1 MKCENAVVE
10 KYTYHRIRK
19 PGRWNMGKETK
30 RGSFY
35 SHKLVIGGEK
45 YSFIAQGWRQYVY
58 KGDTCEFHW
67 VDNNGYKNI
76 DRDTLKVY
84 DKGGTRVWRGY
95 SPKNTPEHC
104 MSTMY
109 YGVPHIYDEY
119 AYAREAISDLLCDSD
134 DDSDWEESGGI
145 DPALAPNHDW
155 DSDPVGFRD

>member
-1 MKCENAVVE
+1 MKCEDAVVE
-10 KYTYHRIRK
+10 KYTYHRVRK

-30 RGSFY
+30 SGSFY

-84 DKGGTRVWRGY
+84 DKNGTRVWRGY
-95 SPKNTPEHC
+95 SPKKLPEYQKE
-104 MSTMY
+104 SMY
-109 YGVPHIYDEY
+109 YGVPHVYDEWDY
-119 AYAREAISDLLCDSD
+119 AEEAISDLLCDSD
-134 DDSDWEESGGI
+134 DDSDWEEMGGI

-155 DSDPVGFRD
+155 DSDPVGFR

>member
-30 RGSFY
+30 HGSFY

-119 AYAREAISDLLCDSD
+119 AHAREAISDLLGDSD

-155 DSDPVGFRD
+155 DHDPVGFR